1 MAKTLIFCIKKV
13 QERIEIMALKGGRI
27 FQEMIEV
34 PDEKEKGCG
43 CIGWIVL
50 LVIVITI
57 LIHVLDFVFQH
68 LFISFLFVA
77 GIVFVINL
85 FNKR

>member
-1 MAKTLIFCIKKV
+1 
-13 QERIEIMALKGGRI
+13 MALKGGRI

-50 LVIVITI
+50 LVIAITI
-57 LIHVLDFVFQH
+57 LLDFVFQH

-77 GIVFVINL
+77 GIVFVISL
-85 FNKR
+85 FNKK

>member
-1 MAKTLIFCIKKV
+1 
-13 QERIEIMALKGGRI
+13 MALKGGRI
-27 FQEMIEV
+27 FQEIIEV

-43 CIGWIVL
+43 CIGWLVL
-50 LVIVITI
+50 LVIAITI

-77 GIVFVINL
+77 GIVFVISL
-85 FNKR
+85 FNKK

>member
-1 MAKTLIFCIKKV
+1 
-13 QERIEIMALKGGRI
+13 MALKGGRI

-43 CIGWIVL
+43 CIAWIIFA
-50 LVIVITI
+50 VIII
-57 LIHVLDFVFQH
+57 AIAIHVLDFVFQH
-68 LFISFLFVA
+68 LFISFIFIG
-77 GIVFVINL
+77 GILLLISL

>member
-1 MAKTLIFCIKKV
+1 
-13 QERIEIMALKGGRI
+13 MALKGGRI

-50 LVIVITI
+50 SVVIITI
-57 LIHVLDFVFQH
+57 LIHVLDFIFQH
-68 LFISFLFVA
+68 LLVFFLFIV
-77 GIVFVINL
+77 GIIFVISL
-85 FNKR
+85 FNKK

>member
-1 MAKTLIFCIKKV
+1 
-13 QERIEIMALKGGRI
+13 
-27 FQEMIEV
+27 MIEV
-34 PDEKEKGCG
+34 PDENEKGCG

-50 LVIVITI
+50 SVIIITI
-57 LIHVLDFVFQH
+57 LIHVLDFIFQH